1 MSIQIDPTLVSDVRQ
16 YGKFDVNACYQCGS
30 CTVTCNLTN
39 GSASFP
45 RRTIRYVLMGLRK
58 TVRSSLD
65 PWLCYYCG
73 DCSITCPRQTDPGE
87 AMMTIRR
94 FLTAQYDWT
103 GLSAKFYK
111 SKAWEIGSLFSV
123 GLFVLALALYYHTQ
137 IVEIELPDLVS
148 SEFIY
153 DTVGDDFMGHMF
165 GMIETFTIVVF
176 LIPLVVL
183 LSNALRMY
191 WLTLH
196 SENEIGIPFK
206 LYFIEAKTLFLHA
219 LTQKRFKDCDEPYRW
234 LIHGLLV
241 LGCVLMF
248 IPLLFFLE
256 WFQTDNVYP
265 LSHPQ
270 RWIGYIATAALIF
283 ASLEILVSRFRRREE
298 MHKYS
303 TTSDWILPTM
313 LLLTA
318 VSGIMVHIFRY
329 YEFAIATHFM
339 YAIHLAIVVPTMV
352 IEIPFG
358 KASHM
363 LYRPL
368 AMYFEA
374 IRTSAIQM
382 DAIEKGSLADAG

>member
-1 MSIQIDPTLVSDVRQ
+1 
-16 YGKFDVNACYQCGS
+16 
-30 CTVTCNLTN
+30 
-39 GSASFP
+39 
-45 RRTIRYVLMGLRK
+45 
-58 TVRSSLD
+58 
-65 PWLCYYCG
+65 
-73 DCSITCPRQTDPGE
+73 
-87 AMMTIRR
+87 MTIRR